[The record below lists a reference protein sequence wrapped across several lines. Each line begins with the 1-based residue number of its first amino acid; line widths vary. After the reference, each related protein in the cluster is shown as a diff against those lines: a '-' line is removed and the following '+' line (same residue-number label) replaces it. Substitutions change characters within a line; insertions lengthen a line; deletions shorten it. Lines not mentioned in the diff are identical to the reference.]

1 MLKVSGIQTIKIF
14 IFLLLIISCLILFLT
29 LKNPIFF
36 EKKNKSGSM
45 AGNYTK
51 VLIIGIDAMDYKIVN
66 ELMREGKLP
75 NFLRLSKL
83 GSFSALETTIPPETP
98 VAWTTAATG
107 VNPGKHGVIDFI
119 IRDPNTYLPEISI
132 TKQKFKNGLIF
143 ESPIKSVPFWKITS
157 DAGVPTDV
165 IRWPATFPPEK
176 INGVMLSGLGVPDIR
191 GFESGYYL
199 YASDLSENS
208 SPHIIHVSMSNGIIN
223 SVIKGPLSSNMK
235 PIEKSIKIVLD
246 KNNITIFLDAQKY
259 EVKVNEWSDWIK
271 IDFNVGF
278 LKQVSAIT
286 KVYLLSIEPNFRLY
300 MTSIQFN
307 PERTLVDISYP
318 RDYSYKLSREI
329 GLFYTLG
336 MPEDTNALND
346 YAIPRKVFLDQIN
359 QIESERT
366 KMFFYEFNKFKQR
379 DSGVLA
385 FGFDAGDRL
394 QHVNWDDKNIFNF
407 SKDFLINEAIINYYT
422 QKDELIGKV
431 LDSIDNNTAL
441 IIFSDHG
448 FTSFERAVNIN
459 TWLMRNGFLTL
470 KKNISENDAG
480 ELFKY
485 VDWNKTQAYSVGF
498 SGIYLNLKGR
508 EKNGIVDPENKEILI
523 DEIIMR
529 LKDFKDPKTNRT
541 IIKKVYK
548 STDIYSGDYVF
559 DSPDILIGFEPGY
572 RMAWQS
578 VIGGFTSEVIMDNTK
593 LWNGDHIVD
602 YSEVP
607 GVLFTNFPI
616 NKKNP
621 SLIDIAPTILD
632 ILKINYSQSF
642 EGKSLLQ

>member
-1 MLKVSGIQTIKIF
+1 
-14 IFLLLIISCLILFLT
+14 
-29 LKNPIFF
+29 
-36 EKKNKSGSM
+36 
-45 AGNYTK
+45 
-51 VLIIGIDAMDYKIVN
+51 IVN

-548 STDIYSGDYVF
+548 STYINSFDYVF